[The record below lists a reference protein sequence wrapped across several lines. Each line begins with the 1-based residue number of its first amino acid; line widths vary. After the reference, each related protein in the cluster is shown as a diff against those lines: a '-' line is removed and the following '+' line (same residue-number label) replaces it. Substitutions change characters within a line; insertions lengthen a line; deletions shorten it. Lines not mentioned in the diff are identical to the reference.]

1 MDEQFEKTENSMS
14 IYYTVNKML
23 IALHMALLVF
33 FVVMRVYVMVA
44 FCAAGIVVYIF
55 SYRLLDNQMNKHYYK
70 ITYYEIWI
78 CAAGSA
84 CIMGPEYGFHL
95 ALIAMLLPVALAV
108 NTENWGMIRAFLN
121 AVLRKKREFF

>member
-1 MDEQFEKTENSMS
+1 
-14 IYYTVNKML
+14 ML
-23 IALHMALLVF
+23 RGLL
-33 FVVMRVYVMVA
+33 
-44 FCAAGIVVYIF
+44 YISF
-55 SYRLLDNQMNKHYYK
+55 HTGCSDNQMNKHYYK

-108 NTENWGMIRAFLN
+108 NTENLGNDTRFFKCSFT
-121 AVLRKKREFF
+121 KKREFFELLQQLLFMS